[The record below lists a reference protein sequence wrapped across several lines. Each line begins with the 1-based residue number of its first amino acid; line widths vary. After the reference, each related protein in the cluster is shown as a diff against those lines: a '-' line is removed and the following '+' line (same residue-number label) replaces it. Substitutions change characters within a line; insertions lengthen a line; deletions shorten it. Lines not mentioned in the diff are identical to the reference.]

1 MDKASI
7 QTTARIVQYNLLD
20 VILNKFNYTVY
31 IFYSLKTVPSFIK
44 IKKSSH
50 ILQQY
55 VGYYLYFS
63 YLQFQR
69 DVKNQRKVLRICTRL
84 SS

>member
-31 IFYSLKTVPSFIK
+31 IFYSFKTVPSLLK
-44 IKKSSH
+44 IKHSSH

-55 VGYYLYFS
+55 VDYYLYFS
-63 YLQFQR
+63 YLQFQH